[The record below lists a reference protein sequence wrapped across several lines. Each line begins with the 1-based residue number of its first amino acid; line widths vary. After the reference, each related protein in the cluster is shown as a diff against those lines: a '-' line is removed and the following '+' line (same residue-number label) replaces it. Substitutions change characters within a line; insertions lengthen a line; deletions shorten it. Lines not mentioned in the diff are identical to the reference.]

1 MSILGDALKGRFLG
15 AVDLPDHEYPPN
27 AVTAKIADLT
37 EENLAREGQPAE
49 RKPILHFDPKGDPA
63 DLKPMACNKTNAKF
77 LIKHFRTDDET
88 KIIGR
93 TIGIFVDPT
102 VQNAQGAVV
111 GGLRLC
117 APLARHLLPRSPSLV
132 YLHLHEFLRAE
143 TASCLPLPPRCPGR

>member
-27 AVTAKIADLT
+27 AITAKIADLT

-49 RKPILHFDPKGDPA
+49 RKPILHFDPKGDPGE
-63 DLKPMACNKTNAKF
+63 LKPMACNKTNAKF
-77 LIKHFRTDDET
+77 LIKHFRTDDES

-102 VQNAQGAVV
+102 VQNAAGQVV

-117 APLARHLLPRSPSLV
+117 APPNGSGKVTGSAEDANTPQGSADEPSDDIP
-132 YLHLHEFLRAE
+132 F
-143 TASCLPLPPRCPGR
+143 